1 MEGFRVKHEN
11 SPHFLRAI
19 YPEGVNGGG
28 IGYVDP
34 LNGER
39 FKVNECALRA
49 FFISCQSHQTEKG
62 LMASPQNKNATEK
75 VALIYFGGGG
85 GIRTPEGFYT
95 LPVFKTGAINRSTTP
110 PECFF
115 V

>member
-11 SPHFLRAI
+11 VYLVLRTI
-19 YPEGVNGGG
+19 SPEGEDGGG
-28 IGYVDP
+28 IDFVDP
-34 LNGER
+34 RNGER

-49 FFISCQSHQTEKG
+49 FFISCQGHQTEKG

-95 LPVFKTGAINRSTTP
+95 LPVFKTGAINHSTTP
-110 PECFF
+110 P
-115 V
+115 